1 MILLGFLLVLLAYL
15 AGSLSSAIII
25 CRMMRLPDPRTQGS
39 GNPGATNVLR
49 LGGKRAA
56 AVTLV
61 ADILKGL
68 LPVVLARVL
77 TDSHVLAAATA
88 LAAVLGHLYPVFF
101 QFQGGKGV
109 ATALG
114 SVLGL
119 APVAALAMVLT
130 WVAMAVTF
138 RYSSL
143 SALTSALLAPFYTF
157 WLTAEPIYVVAIAL
171 ISAMIIWRHRANL
184 QRLISGTEAKIGA
197 RS

>member
-1 MILLGFLLVLLAYL
+1 MILLNITLILLAYL
-15 AGSLSSAIII
+15 SGSLSSAIII
-25 CRMMRLPDPRTQGS
+25 CRLLGLPDPRTQGS

-49 LGGKRAA
+49 LGGKGAA

-68 LPVVLARVL
+68 LPVLLAHTL
-77 TDSHVLAAATA
+77 TDGPVIAACAA
-88 LAAVLGHLYPVFF
+88 LAAFLGHLYPIFF

-109 ATALG
+109 ATAFG

-119 APVAALAMVLT
+119 VPLVALAMVLT
-130 WVAMAVTF
+130 WLTMVATF

-143 SALTSALLAPFYTF
+143 SAVVTACLAPLYTF
-157 WLTAEPIYVVAIAL
+157 WLSAEPTYVVAIASL
-171 ISAMIIWRHRANL
+171 SVITLWRHRANL
-184 QRLISGTEAKIGA
+184 RRLLAGTETKIGA